1 MTTREPCPSMC
12 LSICER
18 NYASPPYAQL
28 LSPWVI
34 KTAQDGSLFV
44 GDWFAQLCL
53 RPLIWISQSP
63 YNALAMSVVAVIA
76 QTFLAIYALFRN
88 MNYYDMNAPF
98 LENFFNSVKGAALK
112 LSTAL
117 LGEHAIDVLCKK
129 KGSDDEMKSSESSIR
144 E

>member
-1 MTTREPCPSMC
+1 MC

-28 LSPWVI
+28 LSLWVI

-44 GDWFAQLCL
+44 GEWFAQLCL

-63 YNALAMSVVAVIA
+63 FNVHAMSVVVVIA
-76 QTFLAIYALFRN
+76 QAFLAIYALFRN

-98 LENFFNSVKGAALK
+98 LENFFNAVKGAALK
-112 LSTAL
+112 LCTAI
-117 LGEHAIDVLCKK
+117 LGEHAIHVLCKR
-129 KGSDDEMKSSESSIR
+129 KGE
-144 E
+144 

>member
-1 MTTREPCPSMC
+1 M
-12 LSICER
+12 R
-18 NYASPPYAQL
+18 NYLPYGF
-28 LSPWVI
+28 I
-34 KTAQDGSLFV
+34 ETAQDGSLFV
-44 GDWFAQLCL
+44 GEWFAQLCL

-98 LENFFNSVKGAALK
+98 LANFFNAVKGAALK
-112 LSTAL
+112 LCTAI
-117 LGEHAIDVLCKK
+117 LGEYAMQLLRKK
-129 KGSDDEMKSSESSIR
+129 KGSGDEVQSSTRSSQ